1 MSKLL
6 DPWEDAQAIAQQLRP
21 PGAELLIALGA
32 EAWCTKCQALRPAFE
47 ALCATQ
53 APAQVTWLWL
63 DLEDHAEFLGN
74 FLPDDLPLTLRW
86 RAGQFLQA
94 AVLESIEAGP
104 DGQLLTERIRE
115 VPKPQDLPDLWAV
128 FAQGSWAT
136 QQAGA

>member
-1 MSKLL
+1 MSVFSRGSVTC
-6 DPWEDAQAIAQQLRP
+6 A
-21 PGAELLIALGA
+21 
-32 EAWCTKCQALRPAFE
+32 
-47 ALCATQ
+47 ATQ

-104 DGQLLTERIRE
+104 DGQLLTEHIRE
-115 VPKPQDLPDLWAV
+115 RPKPQDLPDLWAV